1 MNPRQWQEGRRKI
14 EDATKEKQNSERN
27 RSPLFLS
34 ICDKKEAI
42 PVFLANAQREN
53 RDVLNKHK
61 RKKRFPD
68 WAIVL
73 PMFMLVV
80 KTIESPSQ
88 PDSSSWK
95 PKVVC

>member
-1 MNPRQWQEGRRKI
+1 MPPKKNKIRRG
-14 EDATKEKQNSERN
+14 TVLR
-27 RSPLFLS
+27 FLS
-34 ICDKKEAI
+34 IYDKKEAI